1 MSQQGALAVNR
12 FGLGARPG
20 EIDAASA
27 DPKGWLAAQL
37 NGPAE
42 QPAGTFKTTGQLV
55 ADERT
60 FAMNRRLQQ
69 VAANGQNQAG
79 KPPANAVAGGLQPP
93 QQLFRDEMTAR
104 FQLGF
109 TTARP
114 FAERLVWFWTNH
126 FTVSVTQGRTVSFAG
141 AFEREAIRPHI
152 TDTFENMLLAV
163 AMHPAM
169 LVYLNNEQSIGPDS
183 FQGQRSKRGL
193 NENLG
198 RELMELY
205 SLGVDGGYTQADV
218 IAMAKLL
225 TGWSLDPDSPS
236 GFGFFP
242 ARHEPGPQT
251 LRGKTYSDE
260 MSAGGVS
267 LRNVRAFTATPKAG
281 IAAIRDLARDPHTA
295 HYIAGKFATAFIAD
309 APSPESVSRLE
320 KSFRDTG
327 GNLRALALTAITDPA
342 AWTPGPGK
350 LRTPVE
356 YVTAAYRMLNLPS
369 GANAQQQ
376 TLAAMNTARGMGEY
390 PMSAPSPKGWPLT
403 SEAWSGPDAVLNRI
417 EWAKQVGA
425 RLPRDFNALAAAEQ
439 GLGPLLT
446 PATHSAMAAAETPGD
461 AVALLLCSPEFQ
473 RR

>member
-1 MSQQGALAVNR
+1 MSAQGALAVHR
-12 FGLGARPG
+12 FGLGPRPG
-20 EIDAASA
+20 EIAAASA

-42 QPAGTFKTTGQLV
+42 QPAGNFRTAGQLV
-55 ADERT
+55 ADDRAFT
-60 FAMNRRLQQ
+60 MNRRLQRL
-69 VAANGQNQAG
+69 AGNGANRTPPKPAGQ
-79 KPPANAVAGGLQPP
+79 ANAVAAFVQPR
-93 QQLFRDEMTAR
+93 QQAFRNEMAAR

-109 TTARP
+109 ATARP

-126 FTVSVTQGRTVSFAG
+126 FTVSVTQGRTLSFAG

-152 TDTFENMLLAV
+152 TGTFADMLLAV

-169 LVYLNNEQSIGPDS
+169 LVYLNNAQSIGPGS
-183 FQGQRSKRGL
+183 PLGQRSKRGL

-205 SLGVDGGYTQADV
+205 SLGVDGGYTQGDV

-225 TGWSLDPDSPS
+225 TGWGLDPDNAN

-242 ARHEPGPQT
+242 NRHEPGTIT
-251 LRGKTYSDE
+251 LRGKDYAPGL
-260 MSAGGVS
+260 AGG
-267 LRNVRAFTATPKAG
+267 T
-281 IAAIRDLARDPHTA
+281 AAIRDLGHDPHTA
-295 HYIAGKFATAFIAD
+295 HYIATKFATAFIAD
-309 APSPESVSRLE
+309 APSPQSVARLE

-327 GNLRALALTAITDPA
+327 GNLKALALTAIDDPA

-356 YVTAAYRMLNLPS
+356 YVTAAYRTLDLPK

-376 TLAAMNTARGMGEY
+376 TLAAMATVRSMGEF
-390 PMSAPSPKGWPLT
+390 PMSAPSPKGWALT
-403 SEAWSGPDAVLNRI
+403 SDAWSGPDAVLNRI

-425 RLPRDFNALAAAEQ
+425 RLPRDFNAMAAAEQ
-439 GLGPLLT
+439 GLGPLLSA
-446 PATHSAMAAAETPGD
+446 ATRSAMAAAETPGD

>member
-1 MSQQGALAVNR
+1 MADDRDFAL
-12 FGLGARPG
+12 
-20 EIDAASA
+20 
-27 DPKGWLAAQL
+27 Q
-37 NGPAE
+37 
-42 QPAGTFKTTGQLV
+42 
-55 ADERT
+55 
-60 FAMNRRLQQ
+60 RRRQQ
-69 VAANGQNQAG
+69 VAANGQNQAQNQTQAAQAG
-79 KPPANAVAGGLQPP
+79 AAVLPPR
-93 QQLFRDEMTAR
+93 QQVFRDEMAAR

-109 TTARP
+109 STARP
-114 FAERLVWFWTNH
+114 FAERLVWFWLNH
-126 FTVSVTQGRTVSFAG
+126 FTVSVTQGRTISFAG
-141 AFEREAIRPHI
+141 AFEREAIRPDI

-169 LVYLNNEQSIGPDS
+169 LVYLNNEQSIGLTS
-183 FQGQRSKRGL
+183 MAGQRSKRGL

-225 TGWSLDPDSPS
+225 TGWALDPDSPS

-260 MSAGGVS
+260 MGAGGVP
-267 LRNVRAFTATPKAG
+267 LRNARAFTATPKAG

-295 HYIAGKFATAFIAD
+295 RYIAGKFATAFIAD
-309 APSPESVSRLE
+309 APSADSVARLE

-327 GNLRALALTAITDPA
+327 GNLRALALTAVNDPA

-356 YVTAAYRMLNLPS
+356 YVTAAFRMLGLPN

-376 TLAAMNTARGMGEY
+376 TLAAMGTARNMGEY

-403 SEAWSGPDAVLNRI
+403 SDAWSGPDAVLNRI
-417 EWAKQVGA
+417 EWAKQVAA
-425 RLPRDFNALAAAEQ
+425 RLPRNFDAMAAAAQ

-446 PATHSAMAAAETPGD
+446 PATRSAMAAAETPND